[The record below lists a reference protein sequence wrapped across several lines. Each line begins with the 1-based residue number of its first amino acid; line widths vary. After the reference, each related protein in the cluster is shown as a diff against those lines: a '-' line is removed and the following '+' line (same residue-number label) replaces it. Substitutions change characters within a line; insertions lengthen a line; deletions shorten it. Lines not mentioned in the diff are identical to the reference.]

1 MLFTFTYHDTRLTRA
16 QSGEKATFF
25 FFWERQ
31 RNDTDTRAVNFI
43 TDTVAGRIVY
53 RGQLYYYLQFKH
65 TTSV

>member
-1 MLFTFTYHDTRLTRA
+1 MLFTFTYLTTHDSRERRE
-16 QSGEKATFF
+16 SHTFF